1 MADQKPIA
9 LVTGGS
15 SGIGY
20 ELAREF
26 ATNGFD
32 VIIVAHRQGRLIEA
46 QQSLRS
52 ATGARIEAISAD
64 LSEPE
69 GVRRLHEQASSIG
82 PIDTLVLNAGHGAYG
97 EFATDTSLEDELDLI
112 ALNVTSVVHLAKLG
126 IKDMLGRGHGRILL
140 TGSIAGTSPGPLQA
154 VYHASK
160 AFVNSFGEALHQELK
175 DKGIV
180 VTVLMPGATQTD
192 FFTRAHGEDARVAQG
207 KLDDPADV
215 AATGFKALMA
225 GHDHVVHGL
234 MNKAQVAMTKVTPT
248 STAAKMTGNQNKPV

>member
-1 MADQKPIA
+1 MARVCRHRRPIAGISGTGPSRLRCFCRKEAFPMADQKPIA

-112 ALNVTSVVHLAKLG
+112 ALKIG
-126 IKDMLGRGHGRILL
+126 
-140 TGSIAGTSPGPLQA
+140 
-154 VYHASK
+154 
-160 AFVNSFGEALHQELK
+160 
-175 DKGIV
+175 
-180 VTVLMPGATQTD
+180 
-192 FFTRAHGEDARVAQG
+192 
-207 KLDDPADV
+207 
-215 AATGFKALMA
+215 
-225 GHDHVVHGL
+225 
-234 MNKAQVAMTKVTPT
+234 
-248 STAAKMTGNQNKPV
+248 